1 MYKIFFKDRVIH
13 LTDRIESTLTADF
26 GAILKYA
33 NQSELKEFI
42 KNFENDTRI
51 KSAFIYSH
59 NLFELLKNFRAC
71 FYSLPAAG
79 GLVWNTDL
87 NRFIG
92 MKRLGVYDLPKGK
105 VEKNET
111 FEEAA
116 IREVQEECGIKELT
130 ILKSLTSTFHTYP
143 LKGQTVFKET
153 RWYEMQYHGS
163 SLPTPQVEENIESV
177 FWVDPKELDL
187 FTSATYPS
195 ILEVLKKSD
204 HIHLHE

>member
-1 MYKIFFKDRVIH
+1 MYKIFFKDRIIH
-13 LTDRIESTLTADF
+13 LTDQIESSLTEDF

-33 NQSELKEFI
+33 NQGELKEFI
-42 KNFENDTRI
+42 ENFENDVSI
-51 KSAFIYSH
+51 QSAFIYSH
-59 NLFELLKNFRAC
+59 NLFELLKNFKSC
-71 FYSLPAAG
+71 FHSLPAAG
-79 GLVWNTDL
+79 GLVWNAEL

-92 MKRLGVYDLPKGK
+92 MKRLGFYDLPKGK
-105 VEKNET
+105 VEKGET

-130 ILKSLTSTFHTYP
+130 LLKSLTSTFHTYP

-153 RWYEMQYHGS
+153 RWYEMQYCGS

-177 FWVDPKELDL
+177 FWVDPEDLDS
-187 FTSATYPS
+187 FTSSTYPS

-204 HIHLHE
+204 YIHVK